1 EAAVKSQAA
10 GKRVVHLATHGF
22 FLDATCPQATG
33 AARENPLLRAGLAL
47 SGANLH
53 RSARK
58 DQEDGVL
65 TAEEGASLTLENTEW
80 VVLSGCE
87 TAIGDVRAGEG
98 VLGLRRAFEEA
109 GARTLIASLWPV
121 DDQDTREWMTA
132 LYRARFVDRRSTA
145 ESVRTAE
152 RVRLQA
158 RRAAGQSTHPFY
170 WAGFVAVG
178 DWR

>member
-1 EAAVKSQAA
+1 
-10 GKRVVHLATHGF
+10 VVHLATHGF
-22 FLDATCPQATG
+22 FLDATCPQSG

-47 SGANLH
+47 SGANL
-53 RSARK
+53 RARAGK
-58 DQEDGVL
+58 DEEDGVL
-65 TAEEGASLTLENTEW
+65 TAQEVASLDLEGAEW

-87 TAIGDVRAGEG
+87 TAVGDVHAGEG

-132 LYRARFVDRRSTA
+132 LYRARFVERKTTA
-145 ESVRTAE
+145 ESIRAAD
-152 RVRLQA
+152 RKRLEA